1 MRKTLLIFGAS
12 GFVGSHLAAEF
23 YNNGYDIYGADI
35 KKSDSVPEYV
45 KFEKCDLIDCNAVE
59 RLIETVNPTHIVNLA
74 AVSSVGQS
82 WEMPQTTVKINVV
95 GALNILEAVRKH
107 CKTAKTLLIGSSEEY
122 RPSENAI
129 SEDAEL
135 NSTNPYGISKIMQEQ
150 FAELYRCKY
159 DMEIFYVR
167 AFNHIGPGQTDRFVI
182 SSWCKQAAEI
192 SKGIRETIMN
202 VGNVYVKRDF
212 TDVRDVVCAYRMIME
227 KGDCNKVYNVG
238 SGKTICLTDILNHII
253 SLTNKEIKII
263 VDESLVRKNENHIIC
278 CDTSF
283 IEKEIGWSCKYDIF
297 DTITEIYN
305 KYMLS

>member
-35 KKSDSVPEYV
+35 KSSDSVPEYV
-45 KFEKCDLIDCNAVE
+45 KFEKCDLLDCNAVE
-59 RLIETVNPTHIVNLA
+59 GLIEAVNPTHIVNLA

-82 WEMPQTTVKINVV
+82 WEMPQTTVEINVV
-95 GALNILEAVRKH
+95 GALNILEAVRKY
-107 CKTAKTLLIGSSEEY
+107 CKTTKTLLIGSSEEY

-150 FAELYRCKY
+150 FAELYRHKY
-159 DMEIFYVR
+159 DMEIFYAR

-192 SKGIRETIMN
+192 SKGIREPIMN

-212 TDVRDVVCAYRMIME
+212 TDVRDVVRAYRMIME

-263 VDESLVRKNENHIIC
+263 VDESLVRKNENNIVW
-278 CDTSF
+278 CDNLS
-283 IEKEIGWSCKYDIF
+283 IEKEIGWSCKYDVF